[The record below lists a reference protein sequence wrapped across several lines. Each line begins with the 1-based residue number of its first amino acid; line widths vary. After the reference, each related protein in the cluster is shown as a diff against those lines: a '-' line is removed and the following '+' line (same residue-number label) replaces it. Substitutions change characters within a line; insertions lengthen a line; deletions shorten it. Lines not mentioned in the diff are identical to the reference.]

1 MRHVVLS
8 LIVWIFLLPMVLFT
22 TFPALLYAETPKPVQ
37 ELTFLNWADYIAPE
51 IVDKFEKKF
60 NAKVRII
67 TFESD
72 DIRTQ
77 MILSTGGENF
87 DVVLVDGNSLE
98 AYTRRKWLTP
108 IDKNSIPH
116 LKEIHPRWQNAY
128 TGSAEFAVPYF
139 WGTTG
144 IAYRSDLVKTPI
156 TKWMQIYKPAKE
168 LQGKILMLPQS
179 RELIDITLKTLG
191 YSVNS
196 TDNNAYKQARTL
208 LKSQKPHV
216 KKYDIPAVHE
226 GSALINGSI
235 VAAMTYNGDALM
247 LNDINENIVYTTPD
261 EGGVLWVDYL
271 AVPAKSRKK
280 KLAWEFI
287 NFLNEPEIA
296 AESAQYAYYASP
308 NLAAEK
314 LLPKEFLEDPKI
326 YPSNEILQ
334 RYEIEEKLPP
344 RIQQLRSSIF
354 SEITR
359 GKI

>member
-1 MRHVVLS
+1 MRNIVFS
-8 LIVWIFLLPMVLFT
+8 LIFRLVLLPT
-22 TFPALLYAETPKPVQ
+22 ALLTILSASLYAETQTPVQ

-51 IVDKFEKKF
+51 IVENFEKKF
-60 NAKVRII
+60 NVNLRII

-77 MILSTGGENF
+77 MILSTDGENF

-98 AYTRRKWLTP
+98 AYSRRKWLAP
-108 IDKNSIPH
+108 IDKDSLPNLNELYPQ
-116 LKEIHPRWQNAY
+116 WQTAY

-144 IAYRSDLVKTPI
+144 IAYRADLVKTPI
-156 TKWMQIYKPAKE
+156 TKWMQLYNPANE
-168 LQGKILMLPQS
+168 LQGKIFMLPQT

-191 YSVNS
+191 HSINS
-196 TDNNAYKQARTL
+196 TDKEAYKQVHKL
-208 LKSQKPHV
+208 LQSQKPHV
-216 KKYDIPAVHE
+216 KKYDVPAVHE
-226 GSALINGSI
+226 KSALIDGSV

-247 LNDINENIVYTTPD
+247 LRDINENIVYTAPE
-261 EGGVLWVDYL
+261 EGGVLWADYL
-271 AVPAKSRKK
+271 VVLAKSNKK

-296 AESAQYAYYASP
+296 AELAQYTHYATP
-308 NLAAEK
+308 NKAAEK
-314 LLPKEFLEDPKI
+314 LLPKEFLKDTAI
-326 YPSNEILQ
+326 YPPKEILQ
-334 RYEIEEKLPP
+334 RYEIDEKLPP
-344 RIQQLRSSIF
+344 RIEKLRSSIF